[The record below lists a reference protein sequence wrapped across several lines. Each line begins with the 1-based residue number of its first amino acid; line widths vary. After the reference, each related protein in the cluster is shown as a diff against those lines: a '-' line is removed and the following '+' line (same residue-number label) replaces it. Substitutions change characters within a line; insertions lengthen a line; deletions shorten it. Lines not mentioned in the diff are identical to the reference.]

1 MNMTAISPSAA
12 DLSPAVTRLEKA
24 DWMAVE
30 DSLDSRGVAILPGLL
45 DDGECRH
52 LGGLYAQRDI
62 FRRHIEMARHGFGSG
77 EYRYFGYPLPGPIAD
92 LRAALYSRLVSIAN
106 RWNEVMGQQRRY
118 PQRHAEFLVECHAAG
133 QRRPTPL
140 LLRYRAGDYN
150 CLHQDLYG
158 DLAFPLQVVI
168 LLTQPG
174 LDHEGGEF
182 VLSEQRPRRQSRV
195 DVVPLYR
202 GDAAIL
208 ASHHRPVQG
217 ARGFYRVNTR
227 HGVSEVRSGQRLTAG
242 LIFHDAE

>member
-1 MNMTAISPSAA
+1 MTTISHSEVN
-12 DLSPAVTRLEKA
+12 LSKAVARLESA
-24 DWMAVE
+24 DWLGIE
-30 DSLDSRGVAILPGLL
+30 DSLDTRGFAILPGLL
-45 DDGECRH
+45 DDGECQR
-52 LGGLYAQRDI
+52 LGELYAHRDL

-77 EYRYFGYPLPGPIAD
+77 EYRYFDYPLPRFIVE
-92 LRAALYSRLVSIAN
+92 LRTALYSRLVSIAN
-106 RWNEVMGQQRRY
+106 RWNEAMGLQRRY
-118 PQRHAEFLVECHAAG
+118 PQRHADFLAECHAAG

-174 LDHEGGEF
+174 QEHEGGEF

-195 DVVPLYR
+195 DVLPLYR

-208 ASHHRPVQG
+208 ASHHRPAQG
-217 ARGFYRVNTR
+217 ARGIYRVNTR
-227 HGVSEVRSGQRLTAG
+227 HGVSEVQAGQRLTAG